1 MTTATREAESDNETR
16 LVRIETRLDSMATK
30 EDLANLA
37 GEIRTE
43 IATRFGEQDAKFE
56 ARFGELETKIA
67 TSHGDLESKFEAR
80 IGELDSKMEARFGE
94 TDAKIAA
101 NHGELKTDVANSN
114 TAIANSK
121 TEMIRWTVGSVAVS
135 TTIVVSIVTL
145 VEQFSG

>member
-30 EDLANLA
+30 EDLANLS

-43 IATRFGEQDAKFE
+43 IAT
-56 ARFGELETKIA
+56 RFGELETKIA
-67 TSHGDLESKFEAR
+67 TSHGDLETKFETR
-80 IGELDSKMEARFGE
+80 IGELDSKVEARFGE

-101 NHGELKTDVANSN
+101 NHGEFKAEV
-114 TAIANSK
+114 ANSK
-121 TEMIRWTVGSVAVS
+121 TEMIRWTVASVAVS

>member
-56 ARFGELETKIA
+56 ARFGEIDA
-67 TSHGDLESKFEAR
+67 KFEAR
-80 IGELDSKMEARFGE
+80 FGELDSKVEARFGE

-101 NHGELKTDVANSN
+101 NHGEFKAEV
-114 TAIANSK
+114 ANSK
-121 TEMIRWTVGSVAVS
+121 TEMIRWTVASVAVS

>member
-56 ARFGELETKIA
+56 ARFGEI
-67 TSHGDLESKFEAR
+67 
-80 IGELDSKMEARFGE
+80 
-94 TDAKIAA
+94 DAKIAA
-101 NHGELKTDVANSN
+101 NHGEFKAEV
-114 TAIANSK
+114 ANSK

>member
-56 ARFGELETKIA
+56 ARFGEIDA
-67 TSHGDLESKFEAR
+67 KFEAR
-80 IGELDSKMEARFGE
+80 FGELDSKVEARFGE

-101 NHGELKTDVANSN
+101 NHGELKTEV
-114 TAIANSK
+114 ANSK
-121 TEMIRWTVGSVAVS
+121 TEMIRWTVGSVAVN